1 MFTAR
6 SRKLPRQSQRQSHPA
21 GIAGPAHAKAG
32 RRGLL
37 LLGLALTSPWSLA
50 QGTYP
55 QRPVTLVV
63 PFGAGSVVDVQAR
76 VLARGLAQRLGQAVV
91 VDNKPGVAGSLG
103 SEGVARSAPDGYTL
117 LVGTQGSH
125 GTNSALYKT
134 VRYDPV
140 KDFVAVHGLLANT
153 PVLICS
159 AQRKLATMAALVEQA
174 RQQPGKMSFGS
185 GGAGTAGHLLLEL
198 MQSTTGAR
206 FTHIPYKSGTAAQV
220 DLIAGR
226 IDCMFDYVASSGV
239 HLRSGALQALAV
251 TGRQRLPTLP
261 GVPTTAEAGFPA
273 VEAISWGGLFAPAGT
288 PPAIVKRLSDEMDA
302 VMKSDEIKVLLDTTS
317 SVPLDLP
324 HQPFS
329 EYVAREAARWG
340 ELIRKAGITLE

>member
-1 MFTAR
+1 MFTPSGR
-6 SRKLPRQSQRQSHPA
+6 EPSVQSQCDET
-21 GIAGPAHAKAG
+21 AGPARAHTG
-32 RRGLL
+32 RRALL
-37 LLGLALTSPWSLA
+37 LLGLAVTTQWGHA
-50 QGTYP
+50 QGAYP

-76 VLARGLAQRLGQAVV
+76 VLARGLSQRLGQAVV

-103 SEGVARSAPDGYTL
+103 SEAVARSAPDGYTL

-140 KDFVAVHGLLANT
+140 KDFVAIHGLLANT
-153 PVLICS
+153 PVLICNP
-159 AQRKLATMAALVEQA
+159 QRKLASVAAVVEQA

-220 DLIAGR
+220 DLISGR
-226 IDCMFDYVASSGV
+226 IDCMFDYVASSGA

-261 GVPTTAEAGFPA
+261 NVPTTAEAGFPA
-273 VEAISWGGLFAPAGT
+273 IEAMSWGGLFAPAGT
-288 PPAIVKRLSDEMDA
+288 PPAIVKRLSDEMDV
-302 VMKSDEIKVLLDTTS
+302 VMRSDEIKALMETTS

-324 HQPFS
+324 HPAFS
-329 EYVAREAARWG
+329 DYVAREAARWG
-340 ELIRKAGITLE
+340 ELVRKAGITLE

>member
-1 MFTAR
+1 MFNARDLESTRHGGPHEVPRPARTAT
-6 SRKLPRQSQRQSHPA
+6 L
-21 GIAGPAHAKAG
+21 
-32 RRGLL
+32 RRALL
-37 LLGLALTSPWSLA
+37 VLGLALCSAATQA
-50 QGTYP
+50 QVGYP

-103 SEGVARSAPDGYTL
+103 SEAVARAAPDGYTL

-125 GTNSALYKT
+125 GTNVALYKT

-159 AQRKLATMAALVEQA
+159 PQRKLGNMAALVEQA
-174 RQQPGKMSFGS
+174 RQQPGKLSFGS

-198 MQSTTGAR
+198 MQSSTGAR

-226 IDCMFDYVASSGV
+226 IDCMFDYVASSGT

-251 TGRQRLPTLP
+251 TGRKRLPALP
-261 GVPTTAEAGFPA
+261 EVPTTAEAGFPT
-273 VEAISWGGLFAPAGT
+273 VEATSWGGLFAPAGT

-302 VMKSDEIKVLLDTTS
+302 VMKSDEVKALLDTTS

-324 HQPFS
+324 QQPFS
-329 EYVAREAARWG
+329 EFVAREAARWG

>member
-1 MFTAR
+1 M
-6 SRKLPRQSQRQSHPA
+6 SRRPFVRALVA
-21 GIAGPAHAKAG
+21 LVAALAGPAVH
-32 RRGLL
+32 
-37 LLGLALTSPWSLA
+37 A
-50 QGTYP
+50 QGAYP
-55 QRPVTLVV
+55 QRPLTLVV

-76 VLARGLAQRLGQAVV
+76 ALARGLAQRLGQAVV

-103 SEGVARSAPDGYTL
+103 SDAVARAAPDGYTL

-140 KDFVAVHGLLANT
+140 KDFVAVHGLLSNT

-159 AQRKLATMAALVEQA
+159 PQRKLANVAALVEQA
-174 RQQPGKMSFGS
+174 REQPGKLSFGS
-185 GGAGTAGHLLLEL
+185 GGAGTAGHLPLEL
-198 MQSTTGAR
+198 MQSTTGTR

-226 IDCMFDYVASSGV
+226 IDCMFDYVASSGA

-251 TGRQRLPTLP
+251 TGPKRLPALP
-261 GVPTTAEAGFPA
+261 AVPTSAEAGFPA
-273 VEAISWGGLFAPAGT
+273 IEAFSWGGLFAPAGT
-288 PPAIVKRLSDEMDA
+288 PAPIVKRLSDEIDA
-302 VMKSDEIKVLLDTTS
+302 VLKSDEVKALLETTS
-317 SVPLDLP
+317 SVVLDLP
-324 HQPFS
+324 HQAFGDF
-329 EYVAREAARWG
+329 VARESAKWG